1 MCLGIPMKILTTH
14 DLTASCQ
21 NDDENRTEQV
31 DLSLV
36 GPQSAGTWV
45 QVFMGSAREVIE
57 PEQLE
62 TVLLARKAMF
72 AALNGGNIDEFF
84 PDLVNREPELP
95 EFLRKPK

>member
-1 MCLGIPMKILTTH
+1 MCLGIPMKILSTNKLVAT
-14 DLTASCQ
+14 CQ
-21 NDDENRTEQV
+21 NDDENRAEQV

-36 GPQSAGTWV
+36 GPQIVGTWV

-62 TVLLARKAMF
+62 NVLLARKAMF
-72 AALNGGNIDEFF
+72 AALNGGNIDDFF

-95 EFLRKPK
+95 DFLKKP